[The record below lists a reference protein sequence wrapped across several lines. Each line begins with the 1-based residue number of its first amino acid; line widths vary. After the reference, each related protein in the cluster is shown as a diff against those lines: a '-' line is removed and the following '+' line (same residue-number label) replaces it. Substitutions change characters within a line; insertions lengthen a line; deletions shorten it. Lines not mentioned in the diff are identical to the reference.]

1 MVSVSCTPK
10 PFCCGNGFC
19 ELHSKTLTIGKKL
32 SNIIFRSNIKN
43 YQKIH
48 EVHQEQ
54 HEQYIP
60 AIHFLSFHYKSI
72 KHFSSKQ
79 SSESQ
84 HTTNF
89 EFFSSINFLV
99 SELNT

>member
-1 MVSVSCTPK
+1 MK
-10 PFCCGNGFC
+10 
-19 ELHSKTLTIGKKL
+19 
-32 SNIIFRSNIKN
+32 
-43 YQKIH
+43 Q
-48 EVHQEQ
+48 
-54 HEQYIP
+54 
-60 AIHFLSFHYKSI
+60 
-72 KHFSSKQ
+72 FSSKQ